1 MADQHSTGTARLL
14 PLLIHLLCRSC
25 NLILS
30 RLSHDCVRFIIFSVS
45 ILKEHRTGVSLPAA
59 MSRVV
64 SLSTVMC
71 NKIFCT
77 LFK

>member
-1 MADQHSTGTARLL
+1 MVDQHSTGTARLV
-14 PLLIHLLCRSC
+14 PLLIHLLC

-30 RLSHDCVRFIIFSVS
+30 RLSHDYVRFIIFSVS

-64 SLSTVMC
+64 SLSTVVQ
-71 NKIFCT
+71 
-77 LFK
+77 